1 MCEFANIQTKLTI
14 YKFFMVIFALKLII
28 RRRNMIEYIKGELAE
43 VTPALAVVDCNGV
56 GYGINVSLNTYSAIQ
71 GKKEVKLFIY
81 EAIREDA
88 YVLYGFSTKQER
100 ELFLLLI
107 SVPGIGGN
115 TARMILSALSPREL
129 CHVISTGND
138 KLLKTVK
145 GIGLKTAQRIIVDLK
160 DKIASTDMEETGTV
174 ASVRITVNSE
184 IYEEAVA
191 ALVMLGFA
199 QAPSQK
205 AVINILKAEP
215 DATVEQ
221 VIKLAL
227 KML

>member
-1 MCEFANIQTKLTI
+1 MCEFANIQNKLTI
-14 YKFFMVIFALKLII
+14 YKFFMAIFALKLII

-43 VTPALAVVDCNGV
+43 ATPALAVVDCNGV